1 MYIFAFIDSYP
12 AVCWLCFYHALTKPG
27 CNLFESFRCR
37 KLPKGL
43 KDYAAFDE
51 LKRKLDEFSELVPLL
66 EQMANKAM
74 QRRHWDRI
82 SQLVGRELDYESD
95 QFSMKSILECD
106 LYKHREDIEV
116 RFSCFSEQI
125 ILYLYS
131 IPTTNSIV
139 RKNFGIYST
148 HCHRSKNTWN
158 ISIHVTSFRLKT
170 S

>member
-1 MYIFAFIDSYP
+1 MLIVSTEKPRHNFSK
-12 AVCWLCFYHALTKPG
+12 TKSPYEY
-27 CNLFESFRCR
+27 FELQERHRLRPFSACLSSMNGKLILNRCR

-51 LKRKLDEFSELVPLL
+51 LKRKLDEFTELIPLL

-82 SQLVGRELDYESD
+82 SELVGKELDYESD

-116 RFSCFSEQI
+116 RS
-125 ILYLYS
+125 Y
-131 IPTTNSIV
+131 
-139 RKNFGIYST
+139 
-148 HCHRSKNTWN
+148 W
-158 ISIHVTSFRLKT
+158 LKRCVFCE
-170 S
+170 